1 MTQHKTE
8 TRDNMHVEW
17 DAPIPADDGV
27 ILRGDI
33 FRPLGDGK
41 YPVILSYGP
50 YAKGLEFKQGYK
62 ANWTRLIEAAPNVLE
77 GSSNKY
83 QNWELVDPE
92 KWVPGGYAIVR
103 VDSRGAGRS
112 PGLLDCWSP
121 REAKDLYDCIEWA
134 GTQAWSNGKVGVNG
148 ISYYAMNQWNAGA
161 LRPPHLAA
169 LCIWEGSSDYYRELC
184 RHGGILCDFLGSW
197 YDRQVLSVQHGVGD
211 RGARSAVTGETIA
224 GPETLSPEELRRNR
238 ADLGREALERRF
250 IDDYYRARTAEFEK
264 IEAPLLSAANW
275 GGMGLHPR
283 GNFEGYLRAGS
294 RQKWLEVHGH
304 THFTHFY
311 SSYGEAL
318 QKRFFG
324 YFLKGE
330 HTGWDKQPK
339 VALNIRWP
347 GEKFELRAEN
357 EWPLARTQWTKYYLD
372 AEGLVLA
379 PDPGEIDTTSKA
391 FAESPATA
399 AEGLN
404 STSERGRSDLPLA
417 LSVGGHAP
425 ESKGEGAS
433 KEEQTITY
441 DATGDGVTFFS
452 APMREDLEITGPV
465 AVKLWVSSD
474 TTDADIFVAL
484 RLYDPQGKEVTFIG
498 SNDPRTPIG
507 LGWLRASHRKLDEKE
522 SKPYRPVHTHDEEQ
536 PLKPG
541 EPVGLDIEIW
551 PTCIVAPAN
560 YRLALTV
567 RGKDYEYDGTD
578 AGIANAAYPMKGVG
592 PFTHTHPED
601 RPQDVFG
608 GTNTLH
614 FAPGKEPYVLLPIIP
629 AS

>member
-1 MTQHKTE
+1 MTQHKIE
-8 TRDNMHVEW
+8 TRDNMHIEW
-17 DAPIPADDGV
+17 DAPIPADDGLV
-27 ILRGDI
+27 LRADI
-33 FRPLGDGK
+33 FRPVGDGK

-50 YAKGLEFKQGYK
+50 YAKGLEFKEGYK
-62 ANWTRLIEAAPNVLE
+62 ANWARLVEAAPNVLE

-92 KWVPGGYAIVR
+92 KWVPDGYAIVR

-112 PGLLDCWSP
+112 PGFLDCWSP

-134 GTQAWSNGKVGVNG
+134 GTRTWSNGKVGVNG

-184 RHGGILCDFLGSW
+184 RHGGILCDFLGNW
-197 YDRQVLSVQHGVGD
+197 YDRQVLSVQNGVGD

-224 GPETLSPEELRRNR
+224 GPQTLSPEALRKNR
-238 ADLGREALERRF
+238 GDLGREALERRL

-294 RQKWLEVHGH
+294 KQKWLEVHGH

-324 YFLKGE
+324 HFLKGE
-330 HTGWDKQPK
+330 NTGWDKQPK
-339 VALNIRWP
+339 VALNIRSP
-347 GEKFELRAEN
+347 GEKFELRDEN
-357 EWPLARTQWTKYYLD
+357 EWPLARTRWTKYYLD
-372 AEGLVLA
+372 AEGRVLA
-379 PDPGEIDTTSKA
+379 PDPGDVETTSHA
-391 FAESPATA
+391 FAESDSSGAH
-399 AEGLN
+399 GLEP
-404 STSERGRSDLPLA
+404 TSERG
-417 LSVGGHAP
+417 AP
-425 ESKGEGAS
+425 VQSKGERTS
-433 KEEQTITY
+433 KQEQTITY
-441 DATGDGVTFFS
+441 DTTGDGVTFMT
-452 APMREDLEITGPV
+452 APMREQLEITGPV
-465 AVKLWVSSD
+465 AVKLRVSSE
-474 TTDADIFVAL
+474 TTDADVFVVL
-484 RLYDPQGKEVTFIG
+484 RLYDPDGKEVTFVG

-507 LGWLRASHRKLDEKE
+507 LGWLRASHRKIDPNE
-522 SKPYRPVHTHDEEQ
+522 STPYRPVHTHDEEW
-536 PLKPG
+536 PLEPG
-541 EPVGLDIEIW
+541 EPVELDIEIW
-551 PTCIVAPAN
+551 PTSIVVPVN
-560 YRLALTV
+560 HRLALTV

-578 AGIANAAYPMKGVG
+578 AGISNAAYPMKGVG
-592 PFTHTHPED
+592 PFTHASPKD
-601 RPQDVFG
+601 RPSHIFG
-608 GTNTLH
+608 GRNTLH
-614 FAPGKEPYVLLPIIP
+614 FAADKQPYVLLPVIP